1 MNLGKWVVIALV
13 VMVCAAIL
21 GFLVK
26 AVQWIA
32 GLVFLIALVVL
43 GVQLVGKRFG
53 GKG

>member
-1 MNLGKWVVIALV
+1 MGKWVVIALV

-32 GLVFLIALVVL
+32 GAVFLVALVVL
-43 GVQLVGKRFG
+43 GVQLLGKSLGR
-53 GKG
+53 KD